1 MLTMPLRKQGGAAVV
16 TIPPSLL
23 SQLDLKVGSELQMEV
38 REGVLLLVPSKRPKR
53 VRYSLAQLLE
63 GATPAT
69 VKALNLETAW
79 AREGESQGRE
89 LA

>member
-16 TIPPSLL
+16 TIPPSVLK
-23 SQLDLKVGSELQMEV
+23 QLELKVGTELRMEV
-38 REGVLLLVPSKRPKR
+38 RDGALVMVPSVQPKRP
-53 VRYSLAQLLE
+53 RYTLAQLLQ

-69 VKALNLETAW
+69 VKALNADTAW
-79 AREGESQGRE
+79 AREGDAVGRE